1 MLIPTCQPPK
11 PASYF
16 VLYHTLNANFLQEL
30 SMIDL
35 SLCHFPFFLYRR
47 LTSEVHRPL
56 HSTFSLQ
63 DHQEPLSAFP
73 NLYFF
78 SGLILYDLSKTFH
91 PVNTPWYFRLSTLDH
106 HSLLAALLCLW
117 PHLGVFQYLFFY
129 YLSFR
134 CSMGFS
140 LPPSLSFYIISATPR
155 FRHHLLMVVYLYIYL
170 AASPSRAPDIHFWI
184 QLKRCHDDVPHSLI

>member
-1 MLIPTCQPPK
+1 MPTSCKSCLWLISLFAISHFFSTEDWLQRSTVPYTEPSLSK
-11 PASYF
+11 ITRN
-16 VLYHTLNANFLQEL
+16 HFLLFQ
-30 SMIDL
+30 I
-35 SLCHFPFFLYRR
+35 CI
-47 LTSEVHRPL
+47 
-56 HSTFSLQ
+56 
-63 DHQEPLSAFP
+63 
-73 NLYFF
+73 FF
-78 SGLILYDLSKTFH
+78 SGLILHDLSKTFH